1 MRLPSITKFLFAIL
15 CAAQNLSAAPL
26 STTSNGHWW
35 LLGQRLAT
43 SINSAFKIIT
53 HSDLLKQNSISSE
66 NFKYLLPREI
76 FRVTEVLSEE
86 TVRGLE
92 SFVKTSINK
101 FEEEIRLVELQA
113 QLSGNQT
120 VLNSTQFLEQKAK
133 VEELKGYINLG
144 RTIACG
150 IKIGSKQGYNLFE
163 ILNKRVE
170 ERQPSQPGTPVVPQS
185 ANVTTTQIAT
195 LATTN
200 NPNLLTTTQTN
211 QIINSLTNLSNA
223 HIISQN
229 VDSQTLFPIFNGL
242 QSLMDLGVEVLSW
255 QVEDICVYAEKE
267 REVFQQF

>member
-1 MRLPSITKFLFAIL
+1 MRLPSIFKLFAVLSITL
-15 CAAQNLSAAPL
+15 CFHTSAAPL

-53 HSDLLKQNSISSE
+53 HSDLLKQNSVSSE

-92 SFVKTSINK
+92 SFIKTSINK
-101 FEEEIRLVELQA
+101 FDEEIELVE
-113 QLSGNQT
+113 LSGNQAI
-120 VLNSTQFLEQKAK
+120 LNSTQFLEQKAK
-133 VEELKGYINLG
+133 VEELKKYVNLG

-163 ILNKRVE
+163 ILNKRIE
-170 ERQPSQPGTPVVPQS
+170 ERQPGSTGPGTPVVPQGG
-185 ANVTTTQIAT
+185 NVTTTQIAA
-195 LATTN
+195 LATTTN
-200 NPNLLTTTQTN
+200 NPGLLTTTQAN
-211 QIINSLTNLSNA
+211 QIINTLTNLSNA

-267 REVFQQF
+267 REVFEQF